1 MLFKTILIFFLEF
14 LFYCVSI
21 FVSSEIYI
29 NYICFLQHQFGT
41 DRKLVATPAARVA
54 SLHNATP
61 NIAKLGDTR
70 LKVLAG
76 TRDAAQAQ
84 GELSRRG

>member
-1 MLFKTILIFFLEF
+1 M
-14 LFYCVSI
+14 
-21 FVSSEIYI
+21 
-29 NYICFLQHQFGT
+29 
-41 DRKLVATPAARVA
+41 ATPAARVA

-84 GELSRRG
+84 GELSRRGFFLVFFTI